1 MAVRTMQPDK
11 TLLDYAYA
19 HEHDKPDEVALVQ
32 PIGAGKIIEFTW
44 AQAMDQARRM
54 AAHLIDRG
62 VPPGA
67 RIAILSKNCAHSI
80 MAELAVWMAGGT
92 TVALFPTESAQNIE
106 YVLAHSEAS
115 LLFVGKLDGWPAQS
129 RGIPGSLPCIS
140 LPLAAA
146 AEFEAWDSIVR
157 RTPPLTGRP
166 SRASG
171 QLAMLLYTSGSTGQP
186 KGVMHTFRSITQV
199 AERLVADEIEWLPA
213 GLEWRMLSYLPLS
226 HVYERA
232 TVECR
237 FLCSGRGRVF
247 FGESA
252 DTFIEDLRRARPTL
266 FCSVPRLWLKLQQA
280 ILRAVPQERID
291 ASMADPTH
299 AADDA
304 RAILSGI
311 GLDQVQVAIS
321 GSAPLP
327 DTLLHWWRRLGL
339 NLLEGYAMTEDF
351 CYSHVSTS
359 ERRSAGYVGAP
370 RKGVETR
377 IGDGGEI
384 LIKSPGR
391 FAGYYRR
398 PDLDAESFTED
409 GFFRTGDVGEQNA
422 EGLLK
427 ITGRLKEL
435 FKTAKGKYIAPAP
448 IENRLNAHP
457 LVELSLVTGVGQAA
471 PFAVL
476 MLSEVHDPHVG
487 EEAWRSKADEELRGL
502 LRSVNDGLA
511 VHERLRM
518 LVVLRER
525 WSIEN
530 GCLTPTLKI
539 KRGRIEAQLRP
550 RIDAWYAEPAEVLWA

>member
-1 MAVRTMQPDK
+1 MQPDR
-11 TLLDYAYA
+11 TLLDCAYA

-32 PIGAGKIIEFTW
+32 PIGAGKIIEYTW
-44 AQAMDQARRM
+44 AQALDQARRM

-62 VPPGA
+62 VQPGA
-67 RIAILSKNCAHSI
+67 RIAMLSKNCAQSF
-80 MAELAVWMAGGT
+80 MAELAIWMAGGT

-106 YVLAHSEAS
+106 YVLGHSEAS

-140 LPLAAA
+140 FPLAAA
-146 AEFEAWDSIVR
+146 MDFEGWDSIVHH
-157 RTPPLTGRP
+157 TPPLAGRP
-166 SRASG
+166 ARAPAELG
-171 QLAMLLYTSGSTGQP
+171 MLLYTSGSTGQP
-186 KGVMHTFRSITQV
+186 KGVMHTFRGITQV
-199 AERLVADEIEWLPA
+199 AERLVADESEWLPA

-237 FLCSGRGRVF
+237 FLYSGRGRVF

-252 DTFIEDLRRARPTL
+252 DTFIEDLKRARPTL

-280 ILRAVPQERID
+280 ILRAVPRERID
-291 ASMADPTH
+291 AAPADPAR
-299 AADDA
+299 AADGA
-304 RAILSGI
+304 RAILAGI

-359 ERRSAGYVGAP
+359 ERRSTGYVGAP

-377 IGDGGEI
+377 IGEGGEI

-391 FAGYYRR
+391 FAGYYKR
-398 PDLDAESFTED
+398 PDLDAVSFTED
-409 GFFRTGDVGEQNA
+409 GFFRTGDVGEQSA

-457 LVELSLVTGVGQAA
+457 LVELSVVSGVGQAA
-471 PFAVL
+471 PFAAL
-476 MLSEVHDPHVG
+476 MLSEAHSAHFDDA
-487 EEAWRSKADEELRGL
+487 AWRLRTDEELHDL
-502 LRSVNDGLA
+502 LRAVNDGLA
-511 VHERLRM
+511 GYERLRM
-518 LVVLRER
+518 LVVMRER

-539 KRGRIEAQLRP
+539 KRGGIEALLAP
-550 RIDAWYAEPAEVLWA
+550 RVDAWYAEPAEVLWT